1 MNKDIYFMIEK
12 YMLSCM
18 RDSAHDKEH
27 IYRVL
32 YNALEIAKSERNV
45 KMDVL
50 ICACLLHDI
59 GRGEQYADPSLC
71 HAQIGGEKACT
82 FLLEH
87 GFSLD
92 FAEQVRYCIKAHRY
106 RGNNIPQTLEAK
118 ILFDADK
125 LDAAG
130 AMGIA
135 RTLLYQGIV
144 SEPLYSLQADG
155 IVFDGNGDDE
165 PSFFREYKFKLERIY
180 GQFYTSRAAEI
191 ASQRQ
196 AAAISFYENLLNE
209 VTDTY
214 RFGQGL
220 LTDILEEG

>member
-1 MNKDIYFMIEK
+1 MNKDIYLMIEK

-32 YNALEIAKSERNV
+32 YSALEIAKSERNV
-45 KMDVL
+45 NRNVL

-71 HAQIGGEKACT
+71 HAQIGGEKAYT
-82 FLLEH
+82 FLLEN
-87 GFSLD
+87 GFSME
-92 FAEQVRYCIKAHRY
+92 FAEQVKHCIQTHRY
-106 RGNNIPQTLEAK
+106 RANNVPQTIEAK

-125 LDAAG
+125 LDAVG

-144 SEPLYSLQADG
+144 SEPLYSLRMDG
-155 IVFDGNGDDE
+155 TVSDGNGDDE
-165 PSFFREYKFKLERIY
+165 PSFFKEYKFKLERIY
-180 GQFYTSRAAEI
+180 GQFYTFRAAEI

-214 RFGQGL
+214 RFGQEL